1 VVLELKEYQHR
12 TLAAFDRWLTA
23 LGEAREESLSRVE
36 ALESADLEPS
46 ADDRNFPARAWRHL
60 VAAGG
65 VESGAPLHVDRSDG
79 AGRPIPHV
87 CFKIPTGGGKTLL
100 GTAALERLGMRTGL
114 VLWIVPSRAVYAQT
128 KAAFW
133 SRQHPYRQMLE
144 HASGGR
150 VKVLEKEKRLTVG
163 DLENYLCVMLLM
175 LPATNRQKGKEFL
188 RMFRDSGRYADLF
201 PPEDDEPA
209 LAGLLA
215 ENPDLECSDDGTVK
229 HSLFNLLKVRRP
241 VVVLDEAHKA
251 YGGKGA
257 DEFVRSV
264 NRLNPR
270 LVVELSATPNR
281 AISNLLVDVS
291 GVDLKKEEMIKLP
304 VVVTTS
310 RGEWRDTVARAHD
323 RLAELTTEA
332 QRLHANTGRYIRP
345 IAVVRV
351 ERTGKEQRGIGRI
364 HAEDVRDH
372 LIQQLGE
379 APRAVRV
386 KSAESDEI
394 AGEDLL
400 SEYSPVRWIITKA
413 ALMEGWD
420 CPFAY
425 VLVIL
430 DNTRSQTAITQLT
443 GRVMRQPH
451 ARRTGEPGLD
461 QCYVHCWQTAVDEA
475 VRQVKNGL
483 EHEGLTGLSHDIHP
497 GDATDTQVRTVRRRK
512 RFAGEDIFL
521 PKVLHRHGDGWRELD
536 YQRHI
541 LPLVDWGT
549 ITAPA
554 DPGERHPGAG
564 VYEETTS
571 VDIGD
576 DESPETRRERIETD
590 TAMMLPWLS
599 RQLTDIVPNPWQ
611 AARIA
616 EEVIESLRAQGVS
629 DDDIYADRRE
639 RVVGLRENIAS
650 QVEQNAEAVFR
661 GKLRSGDIRFDL
673 EAREPNFK
681 MPEEFS
687 LSVAADDHSLERTP
701 GSPVQKSLFDP
712 VFESQFDT
720 GLEKKF
726 AFYIDQHE
734 AIQWWHRVAVR
745 QQHEYYLRGWNQDR
759 IWPDFVATAR
769 NGDDNMQLLVV
780 ETKGAHLEGNTD
792 TEYKTK
798 VFAQLEAALNNA
810 DTYECGEVSLH
821 NGRTKARFKIVFR
834 EESFAEVV

>member
-1 VVLELKEYQHR
+1 MLELKEYQHR

-23 LGEAREESLSRVE
+23 LEDARKESLSRVE
-36 ALESADLEPS
+36 VLEGAKLEPS
-46 ADDRNFPARAWRHL
+46 AADRNFPAIAWQHL
-60 VAAGG
+60 VDTGG
-65 VESGAPLHVDRSDG
+65 VESGARIHVDRSDG

-100 GTAALERLGMRTGL
+100 GAAALERLGMQTGL
-114 VLWIVPSRAVYAQT
+114 VLWIVPTRAIYTQT

-133 SRQHPYRQMLE
+133 SRQHSYRRMLE

-150 VKVLEKEKRLTVG
+150 VKVLEKEKRLAAG

-175 LPATNRQKGKEFL
+175 LPATNRERGREFL
-188 RMFRDSGRYADLF
+188 RMFRDSGRYTDLF

-209 LAGLLA
+209 LAGFLA
-215 ENPDLECSDDGTVK
+215 ENPDLECSDDGIVK
-229 HSLFNLLKVRRP
+229 HSLFNLLKTQRP
-241 VVVLDEAHKA
+241 VIVLDEAHKA
-251 YGGKGA
+251 YGGTGA
-257 DEFVRSV
+257 KEFVRSV

-270 LVVELSATPNR
+270 LVIELSATPNR
-281 AISNLLVDVS
+281 TISNLLVDIS

-323 RLAELTTEA
+323 RLGDLTADA
-332 QRLHANTGRYIRP
+332 QRLHAEEGRYIRP
-345 IAVVRV
+345 IVVVRV
-351 ERTGKEQRGIGRI
+351 ERTGRDQRGTGRI

-379 APRAVRV
+379 APEAVRV
-386 KSAESDEI
+386 KSAENDEI

-430 DNTRSQTAITQLT
+430 DNTRSKTAITQLT

-451 ARRTGEPGLD
+451 ARRTGVPGLD

-475 VRQVKNGL
+475 VRQVKSGL
-483 EHEGLTGLSHDIHP
+483 EHEGLTGLSHDIQP
-497 GDATDTQVRTVRRRK
+497 GDAADTQVRTVRRRA
-512 RFAGEDIFL
+512 RFAREDIFL
-521 PKVLHRHGDGWRELD
+521 PKVLHRHGDGWRDLD

-541 LPLVDWGT
+541 LPFVDWGK

-554 DPGERHPGAG
+554 DPGARRPVAG
-564 VYEETTS
+564 VYDETTS
-571 VDIGD
+571 VDLGD
-576 DESPETRRERIETD
+576 VEAPETKRERIEAD
-590 TAMMLPWLS
+590 TAMTLPWLS

-616 EEVIESLRAQGVS
+616 GEAIESLRARGVS
-629 DDDIYADRRE
+629 DEGIYADRRE
-639 RVVGLRENIAS
+639 RVVGLREDIAN
-650 QVEQNAEAVFR
+650 QVERDAEAVFR

-681 MPEEFS
+681 MPEDFN

-720 GLEKKF
+720 DLEKKF

-759 IWPDFVATAR
+759 IWPDFVATSR
-769 NGDDNMQLLVV
+769 NGGKNMQLLVV
-780 ETKGAHLEGNTD
+780 ETKGTHLEGNTD
-792 TEYKTK
+792 TRYKTK
-798 VFAQLEAALNNA
+798 VFAQLEAALNNT

-821 NGRTKARFKIVFR
+821 NGQTKACFKIVFR
-834 EESFAEVV
+834 VESFAEVV

>member
-1 VVLELKEYQHR
+1 MLELKEYQHR
-12 TLAAFDRWLTA
+12 TLAAFARWLTA
-23 LGEAREESLSRVE
+23 LEDARKESLSRVE
-36 ALESADLEPS
+36 VLEGANLEHSA
-46 ADDRNFPARAWRHL
+46 ADRNFPAIAWQHL
-60 VAAGG
+60 VETGG
-65 VESGAPLHVDRSDG
+65 VESGACIHVGRSDG

-100 GTAALERLGMRTGL
+100 GTAALERLGMHTGL
-114 VLWIVPSRAVYAQT
+114 VLWIVPTRAIYTQT

-133 SRQHPYRQMLE
+133 SRQHAYRQMLE

-150 VKVLEKEKRLTVG
+150 VKVLEKEERLAAG

-175 LPATNRQKGKEFL
+175 LPATNRVRGRDFL
-188 RMFRDSGRYADLF
+188 RMFRDSGRYTDLF

-215 ENPDLECSDDGTVK
+215 ENPDLECSDDGIVK
-229 HSLFNLLKVRRP
+229 HSLFNLLKTQRP

-251 YGGKGA
+251 YGGTGA
-257 DEFVRSV
+257 KEFVRSV
-264 NRLNPR
+264 NRLNPQ
-270 LVVELSATPNR
+270 LVIELSATPNR
-281 AISNLLVDVS
+281 TISNLLVDIS

-310 RGEWRDTVARAHD
+310 RGEWHDTVARAHD
-323 RLAELTTEA
+323 RLGDLTADA
-332 QRLHANTGRYIRP
+332 QRLHAEEGRYIRP
-345 IAVVRV
+345 IVVVRV
-351 ERTGKEQRGIGRI
+351 ERTGRDQRGTGRI

-379 APRAVRV
+379 APEAVRV
-386 KSAESDEI
+386 KSAENDEI

-430 DNTRSQTAITQLT
+430 DNTRSKTAITQLT

-451 ARRTGEPGLD
+451 ARRTGVPGLD

-475 VRQVKNGL
+475 VRQVKSGL

-497 GDATDTQVRTVRRRK
+497 GDTADTEVRAVRRRA

-521 PKVLHRHGDGWRELD
+521 PKVLHRHGDGWRYLD

-541 LPLVDWGT
+541 LPLVDWGR

-554 DPGERHPGAG
+554 DPGMRRPVAG
-564 VYEETTS
+564 VYDETTS

-576 DESPETRRERIETD
+576 VEAPETKRERIQAD
-590 TAMMLPWLS
+590 TAMILPWLS

-616 EEVIESLRAQGVS
+616 GEVIESLRARGVS
-629 DDDIYADRRE
+629 DEGIYADRRE
-639 RVVGLRENIAS
+639 RVVGLRGDIAN
-650 QVEQNAEAVFR
+650 QVERDAEEVFR
-661 GKLRSGDIRFDL
+661 EKLRSGDIRFDL

-681 MPEEFS
+681 MPEEFNVP
-687 LSVAADDHSLERTP
+687 VAADDHSLEHAA

-712 VFESQFDT
+712 VLESQFDT
-720 GLEKKF
+720 DLEKKL

-780 ETKGAHLEGNTD
+780 ETKGAHLGGNTD

-798 VFAQLEAALNNA
+798 VFAQLEAALNNSG
-810 DTYECGEVSLH
+810 TYECGEVSLR
-821 NGRTKARFKIVFR
+821 NGATSARFKIVFR